1 MVQMIHIK
9 KAVAFPPFPKNISAE
24 LALNHLSSL
33 KLILKT
39 NSSGKTCLYK
49 KLLSVTHGIE
59 TYGKA
64 KHKDCL
70 GEIFLQWKLDWMKLL
85 QI

>member
-1 MVQMIHIK
+1 MIHIE
-9 KAVAFPPFPKNISAE
+9 KAVAFPPSPKNISAE

-39 NSSGKTCLYK
+39 NSSEKPCLYK

-59 TYGKA
+59 IYGKV
-64 KHKDCL
+64 KHKD
-70 GEIFLQWKLDWMKLL
+70 
-85 QI
+85 